1 MATVAQAHCR
11 HTRQKNEFRLAN
23 VRKILIKLNILVS
36 LRNKN
41 GPTTLII
48 DLKKKMKAYY
58 VLYCMLYKPDFPYP
72 IFAKSLEFS
81 KSLQDQGDQ
90 CFLIIL

>member
-1 MATVAQAHCR
+1 MATVAKAHCR

-36 LRNKN
+36 LPNKN

-48 DLKKKMKAYY
+48 DLKKKMRAYY
-58 VLYCMLYKPDFPYP
+58 VLHAL
-72 IFAKSLEFS
+72 
-81 KSLQDQGDQ
+81 
-90 CFLIIL
+90 